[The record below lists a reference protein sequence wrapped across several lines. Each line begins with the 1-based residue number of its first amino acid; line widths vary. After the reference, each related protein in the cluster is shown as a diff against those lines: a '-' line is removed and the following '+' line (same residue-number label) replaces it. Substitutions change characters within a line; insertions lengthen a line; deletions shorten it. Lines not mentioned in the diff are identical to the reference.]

1 MGLGSKLLSYP
12 THHRSMFLP
21 TSLTTD
27 PSELTTVQVVGRT
40 QYNAAASLS
49 PQSVNSDPL
58 EQFKAWFTEAS
69 SESSPVPEPES
80 MALSTCTPNGVPSS
94 RQVLL
99 KQVDAKGFVFYT
111 NYTSRKSLEL
121 SANPNCALV
130 FYWREA
136 HRSVRVVGRAERVSK
151 EETEAY
157 FRSRPRESQLGAWAS
172 KQSSVVGE
180 GEVTARLEELKAR
193 FEGKEVEVPDFWGG
207 WRVLPS
213 EVEFWSGKP
222 SRLHDR
228 VRYLRKDGGEWNVER
243 LAP

>member
-1 MGLGSKLLSYP
+1 
-12 THHRSMFLP
+12 MFLP
-21 TSLTTD
+21 TSLTTVE
-27 PSELTTVQVVGRT
+27 SESTMVQVIGRN
-40 QYNAAASLS
+40 QYNATESLS
-49 PQSVNSDPL
+49 PQSVDSDPL
-58 EQFKAWFTEAS
+58 QQFKAWFSQVS
-69 SESSPVPEPES
+69 SESSLVSEPES
-80 MALSTCTPNGVPSS
+80 MVLSTCTLSGVPSS

-99 KQVDAKGFVFYT
+99 KQVDNQGFVFYT

-121 SANPNCALV
+121 GANPNCALV

-136 HRSVRVVGRAERVSK
+136 HWSVRVVGRAERVSR

-172 KQSSVVGE
+172 KQSSVVRE
-180 GEVTARLEELKAR
+180 GEVTARLEELKVR
-193 FEGKEVEVPDFWGG
+193 FEGKEVDVPDFWGG

-213 EVEFWSGKP
+213 EIEFWSGRP

>member
-1 MGLGSKLLSYP
+1 
-12 THHRSMFLP
+12 MFLP
-21 TSLTTD
+21 TSLATD
-27 PSELTTVQVVGRT
+27 ASESTTVKVIGRN
-40 QYNAAASLS
+40 QYNGTASLS
-49 PQSVNSDPL
+49 PQSVDSDPL
-58 EQFKAWFTEAS
+58 EQFKAWFSEAS
-69 SESSPVPEPES
+69 SESSPVSEPES
-80 MALSTCTPNGVPSS
+80 MALSTCTLDGIPSS

-99 KQVDAKGFVFYT
+99 KQVDDKGFVFYT

-121 SANPNCALV
+121 CANPNCALV

-136 HRSVRVVGRAERVSK
+136 HRSVRVVGKAERVSK

-180 GEVTARLEELKAR
+180 GEVTARLEELKVR

-228 VRYLRKDGGEWNVER
+228 VRYLRKEGGEWNVER

>member
-1 MGLGSKLLSYP
+1 
-12 THHRSMFLP
+12 MFLP
-21 TSLTTD
+21 TSLATVA
-27 PSELTTVQVVGRT
+27 SESTTVKVVGRN
-40 QYNAAASLS
+40 QYNATASLS
-49 PQSVNSDPL
+49 PQSVDSDPL
-58 EQFKAWFTEAS
+58 EQFKAWFSEVS
-69 SESSPVPEPES
+69 SESSPVLEPES
-80 MALSTCTPNGVPSS
+80 MALSTCTPDGIPSS

-111 NYTSRKSLEL
+111 NYTSRKSIEL

-136 HRSVRVVGRAERVSK
+136 HRSVRVVGKAERVSK
-151 EETEAY
+151 EETEEY

-180 GEVTARLEELKAR
+180 GELTARLEELRVR

-228 VRYLRKDGGEWNVER
+228 VRYLRKADGEWNVER